1 MKIYPKPTAFDGAK
15 FAARYGL
22 NAIRGDFW
30 DDGNGFLHVPDGL
43 PDDPPIFDPPDPV
56 VAVSPGVHVH
66 HWPEMSG
73 WIGDHKLEFAEH
85 PSPHHECYY
94 IVADSMVAL
103 DNFRAMPQADFQV
116 GQLAYINDPTRQTF
130 VVWNGTSWTGIRTI
144 VPSGPPTVNV
154 PNTVVGM
161 STSGII
167 TVGNVGTANIVL
179 TFATPLW
186 EIPAVAISVS
196 SNLCQVSVVATL
208 TNITFK
214 SNNNQINGKTISYIC
229 Q

>member
-1 MKIYPKPTAFDGAK
+1 MKIYDLPLVWDAAK
-15 FAARYGL
+15 FAMRYGL
-22 NAIRGDFW
+22 DAIHGEFYV
-30 DDGNGFLHVPDGL
+30 NGEGKLVVFPTL
-43 PDDPPIFDPPDPV
+43 PDDPPIFEAPDPF

-73 WIGDHKLEFAEH
+73 WIGDHKLEFADH

-94 IVADSMVAL
+94 IVADSMAAL
-103 DNFRAMPQADFQV
+103 NNFRALPQANFQV
-116 GQLAYINDPTRQTF
+116 GQLAYITDPNQQTF

-144 VPSGPPTVNV
+144 VPSGPPTVNA